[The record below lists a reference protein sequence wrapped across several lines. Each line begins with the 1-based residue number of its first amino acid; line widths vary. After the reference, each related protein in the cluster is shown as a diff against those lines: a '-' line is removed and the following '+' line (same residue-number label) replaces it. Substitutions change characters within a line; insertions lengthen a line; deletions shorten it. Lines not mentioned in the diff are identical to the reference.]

1 MSDSTSDVT
10 FKEKLICLM
19 EHGAGQLKLSVPPL
33 FLENHANPAFAY
45 FTNYIKNN
53 VLDEYNVAHFLLI
66 ARLYFSDLWLALRK

>member
-1 MSDSTSDVT
+1 
-10 FKEKLICLM
+10 M

-66 ARLYFSDLWLALRK
+66 ARLYFFRSMVGSEKIVYLIKILFRTS

>member
-1 MSDSTSDVT
+1 MS
-10 FKEKLICLM
+10 
-19 EHGAGQLKLSVPPL
+19 HGAWGGTIEVVSTPP

-53 VLDEYNVAHFLLI
+53 ILDEYNVAHFLLI